1 MADASVSATLIH
13 DGLVI
18 ANPPWIGVPGL
29 THGTTTRAALPARQ
43 PFELFQAIETLRG
56 AAVLPR
62 RLTFGGDQVHG
73 DEVAVIDRP
82 IAFGHHPPGFRWDAA
97 RQAGEFKGTDALAT
111 NIPGIVLVVRTA
123 DCLPVF
129 LLDRV
134 AQVIGLAHCGWKG
147 TLAGLAAKT
156 ARAMVDLGAKAEEI
170 EAWIGPGIR
179 AANYEVGADLIAQFS
194 ERFPA
199 EVVSSNGTH
208 LNLAA
213 VVRAQLEDA
222 GVASARIAESGEC
235 TLGDMERY
243 YSYRGEGA
251 GTGRLISFIGLGPDV
266 E

>member
-1 MADASVSATLIH
+1 MIH
-13 DGLVI
+13 AG
-18 ANPPWIGVPGL
+18 ANPIEALQHADTVEGHNH
-29 THGTTTRAALPARQ
+29 HGRN
-43 PFELFQAIETLRG
+43 G
-56 AAVLPR
+56 
-62 RLTFGGDQVHG
+62 
-73 DEVAVIDRP
+73 
-82 IAFGHHPPGFRWDAA
+82 AFG
-97 RQAGEFKGTDALAT
+97 
-111 NIPGIVLVVRTA
+111 
-123 DCLPVF
+123 
-129 LLDRV
+129 
-134 AQVIGLAHCGWKG
+134 
-147 TLAGLAAKT
+147 
-156 ARAMVDLGAKAEEI
+156 
-170 EAWIGPGIR
+170 
-179 AANYEVGADLIAQFS
+179 IAQFS